1 MIGDSAPLH
10 RLGFHPDTHAS
21 RRVRGFPPIK
31 LTEELRQQIT
41 TSLGESDPNDFSIL

>member
-31 LTEELRQQIT
+31 LNVDRELHAMRT
-41 TSLGESDPNDFSIL
+41 V